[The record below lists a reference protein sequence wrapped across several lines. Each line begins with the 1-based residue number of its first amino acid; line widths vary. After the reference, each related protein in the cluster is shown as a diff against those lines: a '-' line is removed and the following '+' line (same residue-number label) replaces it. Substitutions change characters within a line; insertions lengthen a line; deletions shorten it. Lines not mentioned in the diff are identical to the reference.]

1 MNDFF
6 LFAGLPFVPQERL
19 FVQRERTVVNHA
31 TIGEPLIFEKRL
43 PVFLLIARIKIKI
56 KDGID

>member
-1 MNDFF
+1 M
-6 LFAGLPFVPQERL
+6 
-19 FVQRERTVVNHA
+19 QRERTVVNHA